1 MGLVLLQLGGDLG
14 PALVV
19 VKRGRN
25 VL

>member
-1 MGLVLLQLGGDLG
+1 MGLVLLQLGGGLG